1 MKKLTALLAA
11 LILCLTMAAC
21 SKTPEAA
28 AEPAQQPDAST
39 VEAPAETAE
48 AQPEEQPA
56 EAQPEEQPE
65 AQPETMPEVEL
76 VGPWHLDGE
85 ANDEAVLAE
94 RFAGYAEWGASMEI
108 RSSGEISWYIG
119 AEAWHGT
126 YEADGAVLHAEMES
140 DLEEAAAAWD
150 LRVRAEDGNAALE
163 MDCDGLTLRWV
174 YGDQP
179 DAPAGE

>member
-48 AQPEEQPA
+48 AQPAEEQPA
-56 EAQPEEQPE
+56 EEQPE

-85 ANDEAVLAE
+85 ANNEAVLAE

-150 LRVRAEDGNAALE
+150 LRVRAEDGNAVLE
-163 MDCDGLTLRWV
+163 MYCDGLTLRWV